1 MRSLSSASAVLKIL
15 SCFVL
20 FITVSATAFA
30 QDSTKS
36 QYKWGIEYDLM
47 APRIGAWNSVNLSA
61 FIGHGRMKH
70 SLMLA
75 SINIGNNHL
84 TDESFT
90 KDNLNA
96 FGYRFE
102 IYSHKEMKRWSTG
115 LLMLYSMHN
124 VITVPNLQEG
134 HFNTFIVGVPLGYTW
149 VLWNHL
155 TINPNVSILVPLTNR
170 TVKIGIDE
178 VQQAPWGLEPGIRI
192 GCRF

>member
-1 MRSLSSASAVLKIL
+1 MKQVKYLLVVFRIL
-15 SCFVL
+15 CCLVF
-20 FITVSATAFA
+20 FILISATGFA
-30 QDSTKS
+30 QDTTKTH
-36 QYKWGIEYDLM
+36 YKWGIEYDLM
-47 APRIGAWNSVNLSA
+47 APRIGAWNSVNLNA
-61 FIGHGRMKH
+61 YIGHGRFKH
-70 SLMLA
+70 SLMFA
-75 SINIGNNHL
+75 SINIRNNHL

-90 KDNLNA
+90 KDNLRA
-96 FGYRFE
+96 LGYRFE
-102 IYSHKEMKRWSTG
+102 IFSHKEMKRWSSG
-115 LLMLYSMHN
+115 LIMLYSMHD

-192 GCRF
+192 GYRF